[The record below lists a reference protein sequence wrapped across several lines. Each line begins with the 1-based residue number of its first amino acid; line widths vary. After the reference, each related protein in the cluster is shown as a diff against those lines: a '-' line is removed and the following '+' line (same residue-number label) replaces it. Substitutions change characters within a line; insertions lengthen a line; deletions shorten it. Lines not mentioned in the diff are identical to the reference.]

1 MLPVQWT
8 TDDFVYVPQLD
19 SDHRKLF
26 QDAEGLRQ
34 AVALGT
40 SASRLGFH
48 LWRLS
53 RSLSLH
59 LASEERLM
67 RSSRYPALPWHQRQH
82 DAGRAKMDVLMKAV
96 HERDEPG
103 IREAFANLAR
113 WMKDHVHLADCMF
126 AAHLRNDRRERL
138 AS

>member
-1 MLPVQWT
+1 MVPLQWT

-19 SDHRKLF
+19 ADHRKLF
-26 QDAEGLRQ
+26 QDVENLRQ
-34 AVALGT
+34 AVVLGT
-40 SASRLGFH
+40 AASRAGFH
-48 LWRLS
+48 LWRVS

-67 RSSRYPALPWHQRQH
+67 RSSRYPALQWHQRQH
-82 DAGRAKMDVLMKAV
+82 EAGRAKMAFVMKAV

-103 IREAFANLAR
+103 IRDAFEDLAR
-113 WMKDHVHLADCMF
+113 WMRDHVRLADRMF